1 MVAVLSYL
9 ACILLWIGGT
19 LLMIIKKN
27 PVVVLVLF
35 LLHLHET
42 LNIGLKVGREFGKKD
57 SVSIASC
64 LCFGFLWWLPLKRQM
79 KKETFTDADFVRHD
93 DDIVIY
99 HD

>member
-9 ACILLWIGGT
+9 ACIMLWIGST

-27 PVVVLVLF
+27 PFMVLTLF
-35 LLHLHET
+35 LLHLCELLT
-42 LNIGLKVGREFGKKD
+42 VGLKTGREFGKKD
-57 SVSIASC
+57 NVSIASC

-79 KKETFTDADFVRHD
+79 KKETFTDEDFVRHD
-93 DDIVIY
+93 DDIVIH

>member
-19 LLMIIKKN
+19 LLMIINKN
-27 PVVVLVLF
+27 PVVVLVLV

-64 LCFGFLWWLPLKRQM
+64 LCFGFL
-79 KKETFTDADFVRHD
+79 
-93 DDIVIY
+93 
-99 HD
+99 

>member
-9 ACILLWIGGT
+9 ACIVLWIGST

-27 PVVVLVLF
+27 PFMALILF
-35 LLHLHET
+35 LLHFYELVT
-42 LNIGLKVGREFGKKD
+42 VGLKTGREFGKKD

>member
-93 DDIVIY
+93 DDVVIY

>member
-9 ACILLWIGGT
+9 ACIGLWIGGT

-27 PVVVLVLF
+27 PFVVLVLF
-35 LLHLHET
+35 LLHLQELLT
-42 LNIGLKVGREFGKKD
+42 IGLKTGREFGKKD
-57 SVSIASC
+57 SV
-64 LCFGFLWWLPLKRQM
+64 PLKRQM

-93 DDIVIY
+93 DDIVIR

>member
-1 MVAVLSYL
+1 MFAVLTYL
-9 ACILLWIGGT
+9 ACIVLWIGST
-19 LLMIIKKN
+19 VLMIWKKF
-27 PVVVLVLF
+27 PHCALFLF
-35 LLHLHET
+35 LLHLCELVT
-42 LNIGLKVGREFGKKD
+42 VGLKTGRKYGEKD

-93 DDIVIY
+93 DDIVIR

>member
-1 MVAVLSYL
+1 
-9 ACILLWIGGT
+9 
-19 LLMIIKKN
+19 
-27 PVVVLVLF
+27 
-35 LLHLHET
+35 ET

-93 DDIVIY
+93 DDVVIY

>member
-93 DDIVIY
+93 DDIVIR